1 MLINLV
7 CFVSGLLIMWCL
19 NVLMALGH
27 SVVLLKQTQHDC
39 ALLFTVCH
47 QGLMEVLELKY
58 LSMQEAK
65 RSEQNIIAQRH
76 IDQVNIQSIQGAII
90 RNYINVFPESY
101 SHVLQFSNWR
111 ELEDYVNKAVQ
122 NNKEKR

>member
-19 NVLMALGH
+19 NVIMALGH
-27 SVVLLKQTQHDC
+27 SVVLLKQTQRDC

-76 IDQVNIQSIQGAII
+76 IDQVNIKSIQGAII

>member
-1 MLINLV
+1 
-7 CFVSGLLIMWCL
+7 MWCL